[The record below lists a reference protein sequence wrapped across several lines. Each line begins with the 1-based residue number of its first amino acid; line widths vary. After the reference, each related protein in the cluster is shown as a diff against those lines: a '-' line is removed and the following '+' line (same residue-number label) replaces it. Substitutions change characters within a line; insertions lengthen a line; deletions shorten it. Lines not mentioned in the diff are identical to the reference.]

1 MKIIVVGLGRAGN
14 LLISSL
20 ANENYD
26 VVVIDKDRDKVDA
39 ITDKYNV
46 NGVVGSGASQET
58 LRKAGADTADAIVAL
73 THVDEINLLSC
84 MQAKA
89 IGTRIAAARIL
100 EPDLVSEMDK
110 LKEQYNIDFFMKPR
124 LDIAEEIYR
133 NMGMPGFAKLEGF
146 WENEIQFLNLNILE
160 NNPLIGRTLTDIK
173 QTGDLNILVVS
184 VIRKGK
190 LFIPKGDFIIEEG
203 DSINVCVS
211 IKDLDE
217 SLQKLG
223 IRRSRF
229 KKTIIVGGSNTCIY
243 LLDMFKNK
251 SRVTIL
257 ETDKQRCRELME
269 MYPEVNVVYAGGDTL
284 EVLDEENVSGADTV
298 ISLTESDETNLV
310 VSMYAWSCNIPSVI
324 TRVDGPEH
332 LNLLH
337 KVNIDITV
345 SPAESSALK
354 AFRFLVSHDVVDGG
368 EDMGKFY
375 LMAEGLAETI
385 EFTAGEDFKCLNVP
399 FADKAFRLRKDII
412 VTAILRG
419 EELIIPSGTTS
430 IQKGDH
436 VIITSTRKNHIRSL
450 GEILA

>member
-173 QTGDLNILVVS
+173 QTGNLNILVVS

-284 EVLDEENVSGADTV
+284 EVLDPAR
-298 ISLTESDETNLV
+298 
-310 VSMYAWSCNIPSVI
+310 IP
-324 TRVDGPEH
+324 
-332 LNLLH
+332 
-337 KVNIDITV
+337 
-345 SPAESSALK
+345 
-354 AFRFLVSHDVVDGG
+354 
-368 EDMGKFY
+368 
-375 LMAEGLAETI
+375 
-385 EFTAGEDFKCLNVP
+385 
-399 FADKAFRLRKDII
+399 
-412 VTAILRG
+412 
-419 EELIIPSGTTS
+419 
-430 IQKGDH
+430 
-436 VIITSTRKNHIRSL
+436 
-450 GEILA
+450 